1 MSENKGRFTESG
13 RKWERK
19 RERERERERERLS
32 YHFFRESASNG
43 MLQASETR
51 ICI

>member
-19 RERERERERERLS
+19 GEEEREREREREREIVLP
-32 YHFFRESASNG
+32 FFPRKCFKRNASG
-43 MLQASETR
+43 F
-51 ICI
+51 